1 MTIYICFGRVLNLV
15 FSNEFKP
22 TVLFIDVAI
31 LCTEVGAFFG
41 AGVRLFGNW
50 LFLAKL
56 TPAMPD
62 LVEFC
67 WEKEGGISYCH
78 IFG

>member
-1 MTIYICFGRVLNLV
+1 MTDT
-15 FSNEFKP
+15 FKMAR
-22 TVLFIDVAI
+22 FW
-31 LCTEVGAFFG
+31 G
-41 AGVRLFGNW
+41 GVRQFWRIL

-56 TPAMPD
+56 TPAMPF